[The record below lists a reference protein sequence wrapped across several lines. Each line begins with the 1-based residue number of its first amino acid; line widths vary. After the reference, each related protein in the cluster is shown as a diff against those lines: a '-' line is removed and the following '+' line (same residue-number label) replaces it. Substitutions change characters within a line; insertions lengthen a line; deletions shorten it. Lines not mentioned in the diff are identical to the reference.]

1 MALLLYY
8 SVISIFFI
16 FAISDTTAFDSYN
29 NTISLNDSAITSG
42 EQDNA
47 GFFASGISFGR
58 FVGLITIG
66 VGLPSDTPSFVS
78 VFWIVWQSLMTI
90 FTIGFVISSIWNG

>member
-16 FAISDTTAFDSYN
+16 FASSDTTAFDSYN
-29 NTISLNDSAITSG
+29 NTISLNDSAITGG
-42 EQDNA
+42 EQDSG